1 MPASLPEATTPFNP
15 SALRIRTFLRPTT
28 HLEAKKTGALAQ
40 NPTGMRSGASLI
52 FKVHR
57 HRTGSPNQASRIR
70 RVSGQATA
78 DVQVGDQRSLRL
90 TTSWGNPKN
99 SAPMRCWTKLIIGVL
114 LIPFCLGASQTLFWV
129 LHESGRQTATG
140 PALRPVDTQDR
151 FAHPTDAAPPGTDL
165 GPSDTVERKPSTTW
179 VPLLAGAA
187 CWVVIY
193 IMLPRPMWVYV
204 FGHEV
209 THVIAAWIFESRVQR
224 FRVSSRGGHVLLSD
238 VNFVI
243 ALAPYFVPLYALC
256 IALCYG
262 VLQWF
267 FAGPA
272 LRLAFLM
279 LLGAAYAFHVTLT
292 GHALQSEQ
300 TDITGQGWLF
310 SVVVI
315 WLGNLAVLIPGLAM
329 LLNVPLAPTFLELLH
344 ATWSVWRMLGR
355 FIGFG

>member
-1 MPASLPEATTPFNP
+1 
-15 SALRIRTFLRPTT
+15 
-28 HLEAKKTGALAQ
+28 
-40 NPTGMRSGASLI
+40 
-52 FKVHR
+52 
-57 HRTGSPNQASRIR
+57 
-70 RVSGQATA
+70 
-78 DVQVGDQRSLRL
+78 
-90 TTSWGNPKN
+90 
-99 SAPMRCWTKLIIGVL
+99 MRCWTKLIIGVL

-129 LHESGRQTATG
+129 LHESGRQGAAG
-140 PALRPVDTQDR
+140 PAIHPTDTQDPL
-151 FAHPTDAAPPGTDL
+151 ADPKAAAARGADL
-165 GPSDTVERKPSTTW
+165 GHSDTVGRSTSTTW

-204 FGHEV
+204 FGHEL

-238 VNFVI
+238 INFII

-267 FAGPA
+267 FEDAP
-272 LRLAFLM
+272 LRLGFLL

-292 GHALQSEQ
+292 GHALQTEQ
-300 TDITGQGWLF
+300 TDITGQGWFF
-310 SVVVI
+310 SIVVI

-329 LLNVPLAPTFLELLH
+329 LLNVPLAKTFMELLQ
-344 ATWSVWRMLGR
+344 ATWTVWRMLGR
-355 FIGFG
+355 LIGFG